1 MYGVAVIGAGAAG
14 LAAARALAAAGETV
28 AVFEARDRVGGRVLT
43 RRDAR
48 CPAPIELGAEFI
60 HGTPAVTFA
69 LLAQAG
75 ASAIGEGGSYWERS
89 PAGLA
94 PASEPFE
101 AVSTVMDR
109 VAVTSRDESVDAF
122 LRRVAREDG
131 LAEAAQW
138 TRTLVEGFDAAD
150 PADASVLAIAQEW
163 RGGASL
169 QTVQFRPSCGY
180 GPLLDL
186 IAAELP
192 RERVHL
198 QLQSVVEE
206 IAWEPGRVVIRSR
219 RYGAVSEYEA
229 RKAIVTL
236 PIGVLRSGAVR
247 FTPALPQN
255 KRDAISLIAMGPVI
269 KVALRFGEPFWAGLR
284 GGDLQDAA
292 FFFGGTTAFP
302 TFWTSYPALSPLVMG
317 WAGGP
322 RAAQLAGSSEEQII
336 ARALADFAHLLE
348 LDADDVRA
356 RLESAYV
363 HDWQRDKYAMGAYS
377 YVLVGGQGA
386 RAALGAPVDETLYFA
401 GEATAA
407 QEEAGTVAGALAS
420 GINAAA
426 RAVPRSAQT
435 RAADAE
441 SR

>member
-14 LAAARALAAAGETV
+14 LAAARVLAAAGESV
-28 AVFEARDRVGGRVLT
+28 AVIEARDRVGGRVLT

-48 CPAPIELGAEFI
+48 CSAPIELGAEFI

-75 ASAIGEGGSYWERS
+75 ASAIGEGGSYWERTS
-89 PAGLA
+89 GGLA

-101 AVSTVMDR
+101 SVSSVMDR
-109 VAVTSRDESVDAF
+109 ISPASRDESVDAF

-131 LAEAAQW
+131 LADAAQW
-138 TRTLVEGFDAAD
+138 MRTLVEGFDAAD

-169 QTVQFRPSCGY
+169 QTAQFRPSCGY
-180 GPLLDL
+180 GPLLDR
-186 IAAELP
+186 IAADLP
-192 RERVHL
+192 RESLHFHM
-198 QLQSVVEE
+198 QSVVEE
-206 IAWEPGRVVIRSR
+206 ILWEPGRVVIRAR
-219 RYGAVSEYEA
+219 RYGEVAEYEA

-236 PIGVLRSGAVR
+236 PIGVLRSGSVR
-247 FTPALPQN
+247 FTPELPQEH
-255 KRDAISLIAMGPVI
+255 RDAISLIAMGPVI
-269 KVALRFGEPFWAGLR
+269 KVALRFGEPFWTSLR

-292 FFFGGTTAFP
+292 FFFGGATAFP
-302 TFWTSYPALSPLVMG
+302 TFWTTYPSLSPLVAG

-322 RAAQLAGSSEEQII
+322 KAAQFHGCSEEQIV
-336 ARALADFAHLLE
+336 ARAVADFAHVLE
-348 LDADDVRA
+348 LSANDVRA

-363 HDWQRDKYAMGAYS
+363 HDWQRDPYAMGAYS

-386 RAALGAPVDETLYFA
+386 RSALAAPAGETLYFA
-401 GEATAA
+401 GEATAP
-407 QEEAGTVAGALAS
+407 QEEAGTVAGALLS
-420 GINAAA
+420 GITAAA
-426 RAVPRSAQT
+426 RAVPQSART
-435 RAADAE
+435 RGADAE

>member
-14 LAAARALAAAGETV
+14 LAAARALATAGESV

-48 CPAPIELGAEFI
+48 CSAPIELGAEFI

-75 ASAIGEGGSYWERS
+75 ASAIGEGGSSWERS
-89 PAGLA
+89 QDGLA
-94 PASEPFE
+94 PASEAFE
-101 AVSTVMDR
+101 TVSVVMDR
-109 VAVTSRDESVDAF
+109 VPETAHDESVDAF

-138 TRTLVEGFDAAD
+138 ARTLVEGFDAAD
-150 PADASVLAIAQEW
+150 PADASILAIAQEW
-163 RGGASL
+163 RGSASL
-169 QTVQFRPSCGY
+169 QRAQFRPSCGY

-186 IAAELP
+186 IAGDLP
-192 RERVHL
+192 RERVQLH
-198 QLQSVVEE
+198 LQSVVEE
-206 IAWEPGRVVIRSR
+206 IAWERGRVLIRAR
-219 RYGAVSEYEA
+219 RYGELAEYQA

-236 PIGVLRSGAVR
+236 PIGVLRSGVVR
-247 FTPALPQN
+247 FTPELPQQ
-255 KRDAISLIAMGPVI
+255 KRDAISRIAMGPVL
-269 KVALRFGEPFWAGLR
+269 KVALRFDEPFWTQLR
-284 GGDLQDAA
+284 GGALQDAA

-302 TFWTSYPALSPLVMG
+302 TFWTTYPALSPLVMG

-322 RAAQLAGSSEEQII
+322 KSAQLAGSNEEQIV
-336 ARALADFAHLLE
+336 ARALADFAHVLE
-348 LDADDVRA
+348 LDVAAVRD

-363 HDWQRDKYAMGAYS
+363 HDWQRDPYAMGAYS
-377 YVLVGGQGA
+377 YVLVGGLGA
-386 RAALGAPVDETLYFA
+386 RAALAEPVEETLYFA
-401 GEATAA
+401 GEATAP

-420 GINAAA
+420 GISAAA